1 MPHLFLIKPDGTT
14 SDITTGHPIKDILDT
29 NECYVI
35 VADEVRKVYLWKG
48 MNSSVRSKF
57 IGAKRSQEIRGQVGL
72 HYAVVPL
79 DEGEEEPEFLRLI
92 GRKGKAVKTKEISK
106 VELNIE
112 ELQEKLKKQQLIIN
126 ELQKQIQEKQK
137 EVRTPLIETDLSNKD
152 RILHLLKSEALTSKE
167 IADKLRLSK
176 QDARTYLLR
185 LKKEDKVKTLEKK
198 GRYYIYT
205 YKPAFS
211 KDRISDKKENFRE
224 GVEILSSYVNFEKS
238 FRNEINEK
246 IAKLE
251 AKINVISSKELGTQ
265 KQSFY
270 EGFEENLQVLE
281 TSRSI
286 DLDAT
291 LRNLL
296 DTIPEVNA
304 AILVSTEGKV
314 IASALP
320 HGVNEIRIATMMA
333 GLLSIAEKSVIELKK
348 GEFDQLY
355 VKGSDGYLLVLQAG
369 PNAVLTVSTT
379 KDVRVG
385 LIFLDAKRTCEK
397 IAKLI

>member
-1 MPHLFLIKPDGTT
+1 MPQLFLIKPDGTT
-14 SDITTGHPIKDILDT
+14 PEITTRHPIKDILDT

-79 DEGEEEPEFLRLI
+79 DEGEEEPEFMGMI
-92 GRKGKAVKTKEISK
+92 GRKAKAVKTKEILK

-137 EVRTPLIETDLSNKD
+137 EVRTSLIETDFSNKD

-167 IADKLRLSK
+167 IADKLGISK

-185 LKKEDKVKTLEKK
+185 LKKKDKISTLDKK
-198 GRYYIYT
+198 GRYYVYT
-205 YKPAFS
+205 YKTPIYTE
-211 KDRISDKKENFRE
+211 KPHNF
-224 GVEILSSYVNFEKS
+224 VDFK
-238 FRNEINEK
+238 NEINEK
-246 IAKLE
+246 LAKLE
-251 AKINVISSKELGTQ
+251 AKISVISSKELGTQ
-265 KQSFY
+265 RQSFY

-281 TSRSI
+281 PSRRI
-286 DLDAT
+286 GLDAT
-291 LRNLL
+291 MKNLL
-296 DTIPEVNA
+296 DTIPNVNA
-304 AILVSTEGKV
+304 AILVSTEGKI

-320 HGVNEIRIATMMA
+320 YGVDDTKIATMMA
-333 GLLSIAEKSVIELKK
+333 GLLSIAEKSVMELKK

-355 VKGSDGYLLVLQAG
+355 IKSSNGYLLIIEAG
-369 PNAVLTVSTT
+369 PNAFLAISTT
-379 KDVRVG
+379 LDVRLG

>member
-1 MPHLFLIKPDGTT
+1 MFLINPNKTT
-14 SDITTGHPIKDILDT
+14 SEITTGRSIKDILDT

-35 VADEVRKVYLWKG
+35 VADEVRKIYLWKG

-57 IGAKRSQEIRGQVGL
+57 IGAKVSQEIRDQIGL
-72 HYAVVPL
+72 HYAVAPL
-79 DEGEEEPEFLRLI
+79 DEGEEEPEFIRLI
-92 GRKGKAVKTKEISK
+92 GRKAKAVKTKEISK

-167 IADKLRLSK
+167 IADKLGISK

-185 LKKEDKVKTLEKK
+185 LKKKDKIRTLDKK
-198 GRYYIYT
+198 GRYYVYT
-205 YKPAFS
+205 YKTP
-211 KDRISDKKENFRE
+211 I
-224 GVEILSSYVNFEKS
+224 YTEKPHD
-238 FRNEINEK
+238 FVDFKNEINEK
-246 IAKLE
+246 LAKLE
-251 AKINVISSKELGTQ
+251 AKISGISSKELGTQ
-265 KQSFY
+265 TQSFY

-281 TSRSI
+281 PSSSI

-291 LRNLL
+291 MKNLL

-314 IASALP
+314 IVSALP
-320 HGVNEIRIATMMA
+320 HGVDEIRIATMMA

-355 VKGSDGYLLVLQAG
+355 VKSSNGYLLVIGAG
-369 PNAVLTVSTT
+369 PNAVLAISTT
-379 KDVRVG
+379 LDVRVG
-385 LIFLDAKRTCEK
+385 LILLDAKRTCEK